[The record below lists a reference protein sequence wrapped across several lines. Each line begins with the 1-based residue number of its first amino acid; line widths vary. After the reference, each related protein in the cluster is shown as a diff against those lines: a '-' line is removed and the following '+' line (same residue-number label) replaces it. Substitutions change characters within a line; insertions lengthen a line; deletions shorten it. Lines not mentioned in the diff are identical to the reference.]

1 MTAPE
6 PTVTVHM
13 VASLDGFIAK
23 ADGSIGWMDTHD
35 SHEAGVQMGDGADVL
50 QAIDCYVMGS
60 HTYEHAVALSKD
72 YGWAYGDK
80 PVYVVSSRA
89 LQPIKPT
96 VEICGSDLAALINTL
111 KQRYSN
117 IWVVGG
123 ALVTKE
129 LFRLQLC
136 NDIRMMV
143 LPVLLG
149 GGTPFFD
156 HIGVEAPLHLHKVTA
171 YHNGL
176 VELWYQLPR

>member
-111 KQRYSN
+111 QA
-117 IWVVGG
+117 
-123 ALVTKE
+123 AL
-129 LFRLQLC
+129 QQH
-136 NDIRMMV
+136 
-143 LPVLLG
+143 LG
-149 GGTPFFD
+149 GGWCLGDERVVPPAAVQRHPHD
-156 HIGVEAPLHLHKVTA
+156 GAA
-171 YHNGL
+171 GL
-176 VELWYQLPR
+176 ARWWHAVLRPYRR